1 MPEPWLQGFTRV
13 PPPLGTDRGGRLA
26 LWNLRVFKRVHSISA
41 PEAWPVTCLAFEPG
55 GRWLAAASSDGFVR
69 LHDLG
74 SRTLLQS
81 FQVRACRAAA
91 LLQGSRRSSFSSA

>member
-1 MPEPWLQGFTRV
+1 M
-13 PPPLGTDRGGRLA
+13 
-26 LWNLRVFKRVHSISA
+26 HSISA

-74 SRTLLQS
+74 SRALLQS
-81 FQVRACRAAA
+81 FQVRALRV
-91 LLQGSRRSSFSSA
+91 